1 MLGRGR
7 KSRQLDMFEVPMN
20 KYINLDHDLITAGDS
35 INWVE
40 LEKEFR
46 SYYSD
51 RGRPSVTLRKI
62 IGLCLLKSRFKTSD
76 EKSLN
81 IWLENPY
88 WQYFCGEVHF
98 QNDKPFSSGEFS
110 RFRKRVGE
118 SGMTKIQLLASE
130 QFGIVDDG
138 RYRSFEDQVRV
149 PFFKR
154 FFRR

>member
-20 KYINLDHDLITAGDS
+20 KYLNIEHDLVKSGDS
-35 INWVE
+35 IDWVA

-46 SYYSD
+46 TFYSD

-62 IGLCLLKSRFKTSD
+62 IGLCLLKSRFKSSD
-76 EKSLN
+76 EKTLD

-98 QNDKPFSSGEFS
+98 QTEKPFSAGEFT

-118 SGMTKIQLLASE
+118 AGMTRIQLLAAE
-130 QFGIVDDG
+130 EFGVSDDG
-138 RYRSFEDQVRV
+138 RYKSFEDKVRV
-149 PFFKR
+149 PFLKR
-154 FFRR
+154 IFGK